1 MTRFASPE
9 TYLATPIQAFM
20 PDSTDWGEYTT
31 RLMQQ
36 KGMDEVNEQQGDLIR
51 KQGDFQARQMTDR
64 GQQIAAGIRQQGNQA
79 LIDGALSFGLGVAS
93 GGAKAGWF
101 GGGGAGGFSVGDAK
115 VMGMP
120 TGQAEYIG
128 GGGTTEWTTDM
139 GLNSWTKY

>member
-79 LIDGALSFGLGVAS
+79 LMDGVFSLGLGVAS

-101 GGGGAGGFSVGDAK
+101 NGGVGSHPTDWVGGMQDAGYSPADSAYNYGST
-115 VMGMP
+115 P
-120 TGQAEYIG
+120 
-128 GGGTTEWTTDM
+128 TEW
-139 GLNSWTKY
+139 GV